1 MREKEQEPVVAGL
14 EQIRGKQKASRHQM
28 ALEFWVQN
36 LSLVAGKEHIGPDA
50 QHSLRD
56 SAKPEGP
63 WNLLQM
69 KTLSSKRL
77 E

>member
-1 MREKEQEPVVAGL
+1 MREKGQVYVVAGL
-14 EQIRGKQKASRHQM
+14 EQIRGKQKASSHQM
-28 ALEFWVQN
+28 ALEFCVQN
-36 LSLVAGKEHIGPDA
+36 LCLVAGKEHIGLEA

-56 SAKPEGP
+56 SDRPEGP